1 MGENLLE
8 DNVCFFKDGWIFNK
22 NLVACLRVRH
32 HDLYVLLQV
41 VKLIIRS
48 RGQKSLPV
56 GLTQRKP

>member
-1 MGENLLE
+1 MGENSLE
-8 DNVCFFKDGWIFNK
+8 DNVCFFEDGGILDK
-22 NLVACLRVRH
+22 NLVACLRVRY

-48 RGQKSLPV
+48 RRQKILPV